1 MLEEV
6 GKFSDWLATT
16 PISMTFQSVEWII
29 PAVQSV
35 HIIAI
40 AIVMSS
46 VIMVDLRL
54 LGLMGHTQSIS
65 GLTRRFIPWVWC
77 ALVVLLL
84 TGLVLI
90 TAEPRRDLL
99 NPVFQAKMVLL
110 IAAIAVTAA
119 FQETVRRNM
128 EFWDLS
134 PTRQKGAWVTAVLSL
149 LLWTAIV
156 GCGRWIA
163 YVEHG

>member
-16 PISMTFQSVEWII
+16 PLSMTFQTVAWII

-46 VIMVDLRL
+46 VVMVDLRL

-65 GLTRRFIPWVWC
+65 GLTRRFIPWVWW

-84 TGLVLI
+84 SGLVLI
-90 TAEPRRDLL
+90 IAEPRRDLL
-99 NPVFQAKMVLL
+99 NPVFQVKMLLL
-110 IAAIAVTAA
+110 IAAIAVTAV

-134 PTRQKGAWVTAVLSL
+134 PGRQKGAWVTAVVSL
-149 LLWTAIV
+149 LIWTAII